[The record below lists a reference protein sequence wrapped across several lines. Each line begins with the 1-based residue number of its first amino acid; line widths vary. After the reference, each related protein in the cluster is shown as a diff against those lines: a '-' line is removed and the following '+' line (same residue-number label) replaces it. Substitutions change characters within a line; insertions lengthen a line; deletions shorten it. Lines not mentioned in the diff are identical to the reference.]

1 MFNTQFKKKIRS
13 LLSDKFIYDEADN

>member
-1 MFNTQFKKKIRS
+1 VFNTQFKKKIRS